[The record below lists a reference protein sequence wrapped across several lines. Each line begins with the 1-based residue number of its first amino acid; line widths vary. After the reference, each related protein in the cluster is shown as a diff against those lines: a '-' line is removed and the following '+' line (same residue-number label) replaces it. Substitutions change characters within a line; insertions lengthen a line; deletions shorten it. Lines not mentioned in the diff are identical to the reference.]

1 LEIALYDLYPWYKVT
16 TTPNTNNKLKI
27 ISGVA
32 VLLYPT
38 YANKGPTKR
47 TWNKLI
53 TGRGIYII
61 KI

>member
-1 LEIALYDLYPWYKVT
+1 LYDLYPWYKVT

-38 YANKGPTKR
+38 YANKGPTKK

-53 TGRGIYII
+53 TGRGIYIL
-61 KI
+61 